1 MKRNIISLTVCA
13 LITLCSGC
21 ATAPSVDRISEFEPE
36 SDTFV
41 FINST
46 RFDSKLRRALAKEG
60 FTVLRFASR
69 EKIVAEGNSGEI
81 ARMYN
86 EAEARYGITFDWE
99 VVDRCV
105 YNSSL
110 LINGYVEI
118 SDIRT
123 NEVLLYL
130 EAGGWT
136 GPCADPRSNVFE
148 TLSEMLKSEWRK

>member
-1 MKRNIISLTVCA
+1 MKRNIILLTACA
-13 LITLCSGC
+13 ILGLFIGC
-21 ATAPSVDRISEFEPE
+21 ATAPSVERISDFKPE

-46 RFDSKLRRALAKEG
+46 RYDSKLRRALAKEG

-69 EKIVAEGNSGEI
+69 EKVVAEGNRGEI

-110 LINGYVEI
+110 LINGSMEI

-130 EAGGWT
+130 DAGGWT

-148 TLSEMLKSEWRK
+148 TLSEMLKAEWKK